1 MKNAL
6 LIVLA
11 FALGG
16 GVVWYVTKDRG
27 GNAGAAGAPFPA
39 AAGASGRPAPAGG
52 AGGFGGGRPQAQ
64 PPLVT
69 VGHARRDSIF
79 DVVEALG
86 TALANESV
94 TLTAKVTDTV
104 RRVNFEDGDYVEAGA
119 VLIELTNQEE
129 EALLAEARANL
140 DDAESQ
146 LRRLEDLSGRGL
158 TSAAELDV
166 ARSRTGASR
175 ARLNSIVAR
184 LRDRLIQAPFSGLLG
199 FRQVSPGTLLSPNTA
214 ITSIDD
220 ISIIKLDFT
229 VPETFL
235 GAMAPGAK
243 IVAKS
248 VSFTDRQFQGTV
260 RTVGSR
266 VDPVTRAVTVRAHI
280 DNKDRSLRPGMLLT
294 VEVVTAERPAL
305 VVPEGSVF
313 QVQNR
318 AYVYRVDGETVHQQQ
333 IEVGAR
339 RFGVVEV
346 LSGLNDGDLI
356 VVEGIIKLREGARVR
371 FEETAVSESSSSQG
385 AAPSSTADARS

>member
-16 GVVWYVTKDRG
+16 AVMWYVASERG
-27 GNAGAAGAPFPA
+27 GNAGATAGAPP
-39 AAGASGRPAPAGG
+39 AGAGRPQ
-52 AGGFGGGRPQAQ
+52 AGGFAGGGRPQGQ
-64 PPLVT
+64 LPLVT
-69 VGHARRDSIF
+69 VDRVRRDSIF

-86 TALANESV
+86 TAQANESV

-104 RRVNFEDGDYVEAGA
+104 RRVNFEDGDYVEAGT

-129 EALLAEARANL
+129 EAALAEARANL
-140 DDAESQ
+140 DDVESQ
-146 LRRLEDLSGRGL
+146 LRRLEDLSSRGL
-158 TSAAELDV
+158 TSASDLDV
-166 ARSRTGASR
+166 ARSRAAANR
-175 ARLNSIVAR
+175 ARLNSVVAR
-184 LRDRLIQAPFSGLLG
+184 LSDRLIQAPFSGLLG
-199 FRQVSPGTLLSPNTA
+199 FRQVSPGTLLTPNTP

-220 ISIIKLDFT
+220 ISVIKLDFT

-235 GAMAPGAK
+235 GVMAPGAR

-248 VSFTDRQFQGTV
+248 VSFPDREFEGTV

-266 VDPVTRAVTVRAHI
+266 VDPVTRAITIRAQI
-280 DNKDRSLRPGMLLT
+280 DNKDRALRPGMLLT
-294 VEVVTAERPAL
+294 VEVVTAERVAL

-318 AYVYRVDGETVHQQQ
+318 AYVYVVDGDTVHQRE
-333 IEVGAR
+333 IDVGGR

-346 LSGLNDGDLI
+346 LGGLQEGDLI

-371 FEETAVSESSSSQG
+371 YEGAEAAVSEHSQG
-385 AAPSSTADARS
+385 SAPASTADARS

>member
-1 MKNAL
+1 MKNAV

-16 GVVWYVTKDRG
+16 GVVWYVTKERG
-27 GNAGAAGAPFPA
+27 GNAGAGASFPA
-39 AAGASGRPAPAGG
+39 AAGGRPP
-52 AGGFGGGRPQAQ
+52 AGGFGGGVRPQAQ

-69 VGHARRDSIF
+69 VGRVQRDSIY

-86 TALANESV
+86 TATANESV

-104 RRVNFEDGDYVEAGA
+104 RRVNFEDGDYVDAGA

-146 LRRLEDLSGRGL
+146 LRRLEDLSSRGL
-158 TSAAELDV
+158 TSASELDV
-166 ARSRTGASR
+166 ARSRAGAMR

-199 FRQVSPGTLLSPNTA
+199 FRQVSPGTLLSPNTP

-220 ISIIKLDFT
+220 ISVIKLDFT
-229 VPETFL
+229 IPESFI

-248 VSFTDRQFQGTV
+248 VSFPDRDFEGTV

-266 VDPVTRAVTVRAHI
+266 VDPVTRAITVRAHI
-280 DNKDRSLRPGMLLT
+280 DNKDKALRPGMLLT
-294 VEVVTAERPAL
+294 VEVVTAERTAL
-305 VVPEGSVF
+305 VVPEGAVF

-318 AYVYRVDGETVHQQQ
+318 AYVYTVDGDTVHQRE
-333 IEVGAR
+333 IEVGGR
-339 RFGVVEV
+339 RFGIVEV
-346 LSGLNDGDLI
+346 LGGLNEGDPI

-371 FEETAVSESSSSQG
+371 FEEAAVSESSTSQG
-385 AAPSSTADARS
+385 TAPPARTADARS

>member
-11 FALGG
+11 FAFGG
-16 GVVWYVTKDRG
+16 GAMWYFTHER
-27 GNAGAAGAPFPA
+27 ASGAAGGAPS
-39 AAGASGRPAPAGG
+39 GAP
-52 AGGFGGGRPQAQ
+52 GGFGGGRPQAQ
-64 PPLVT
+64 VPLVT
-69 VGHARRDSIF
+69 VGRAQRDQIY

-86 TALANESV
+86 TAQANESV

-104 RRVNFEDGDYVEAGA
+104 RRVNFEDGDYVEAGT

-146 LRRLEDLSGRGL
+146 LRRLEDLSSRGL
-158 TSAAELDV
+158 TSASDLDV
-166 ARSRTGASR
+166 ARSRAGAMQ
-175 ARLNSIVAR
+175 ARFNSIVAR
-184 LRDRLIQAPFSGLLG
+184 LRDRLILAPFSGLLG
-199 FRQVSPGTLLSPNTA
+199 FRLVSPGTLLTSNTA

-220 ISIIKLDFT
+220 ISVIKLDFT
-229 VPETFL
+229 IPETFL
-235 GAMAPGAK
+235 GSMAPGAK
-243 IVAKS
+243 IIANS
-248 VSFTDRQFQGTV
+248 VSFPDRDFEGTV

-266 VDPVTRAVTVRAHI
+266 VDPVTRAITVRALI
-280 DNKDRSLRPGMLLT
+280 ENADRSLRPGMLLT
-294 VEVVTAERPAL
+294 VAVVTAERTAL

-318 AYVYRVDGETVHQQQ
+318 AYVYRVDGDTVHQQQ
-333 IEVGAR
+333 IEVGGR

-346 LSGLNDGDLI
+346 LSGLEADDLI

-371 FEETAVSESSSSQG
+371 YEAAEAAISERSQG
-385 AAPSSTADARS
+385 SAPSSGADARSREG